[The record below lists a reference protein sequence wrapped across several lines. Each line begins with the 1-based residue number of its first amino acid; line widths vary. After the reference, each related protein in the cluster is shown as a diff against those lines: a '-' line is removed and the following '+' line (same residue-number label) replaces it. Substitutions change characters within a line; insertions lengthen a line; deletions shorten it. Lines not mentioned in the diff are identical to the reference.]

1 MSHRRL
7 VAALLPLTSLL
18 AILLPAAAAA
28 QLGGFGTTGPTGPT
42 GPAVTIDGNKA
53 SVTLAAGGVSV
64 DLTLTF
70 EQVVGLNAANLGISA
85 RLVSPAELAGRLPD
99 GALTSLPAGFPLM
112 VTVEPPASGGL
123 SFAGITG
130 VEVHT
135 HDLSFTAD
143 SPLRLFKAPLG
154 GPFADITES
163 MGMGSYRA
171 RGSSGGFSQFLI
183 VADLRADSDV
193 VERKLDALD
202 AAFAQGAAAIP
213 PSLRSPLQSSLG
225 AVRTAWNGGDVRGA
239 IAAAEA
245 FAAGVKAAADAGSVP
260 NVWRSARDLDNV
272 AGNLRAAAGTLR
284 FSLALA
290 E

>member
-1 MSHRRL
+1 MCHRRQL
-7 VAALLPLTSLL
+7 VYALLAGLALAALPG
-18 AILLPAAAAA
+18 AATA
-28 QLGGFGTTGPTGPT
+28 QLPPTGPT
-42 GPAVTIDGNKA
+42 VTIDGNKA

-70 EQVVGLNAANLGISA
+70 EQVVGLNAANLGLSA
-85 RLVSPAELAGRLPD
+85 RVVSPSELVGRMPD
-99 GALTSLPAGFPLM
+99 ATLTSLPAGFPLM

-123 SFAGITG
+123 SFSGVTN

-143 SPLRLFKAPLG
+143 CPLRLFKAPIG

-183 VADLRADSDV
+183 VADLRSDSDV
-193 VERKLDALD
+193 VEQKLDALD
-202 AAFAQGAAAIP
+202 AAFAKGAAAIP
-213 PSLRSPLQSSLG
+213 ASIRSGLQASLG
-225 AVRTAWNGGDVRGA
+225 SIRTAWNGGDVRGA
-239 IAAAEA
+239 ISAAESFAAA
-245 FAAGVKAAADAGSVP
+245 VKAAADAGAVP

-284 FSLALA
+284 FSLSLA

>member
-7 VAALLPLTSLL
+7 LFLALLVGAFAIAALPLVAS
-18 AILLPAAAAA
+18 A
-28 QLGGFGTTGPTGPT
+28 QISGGPTRLAGP
-42 GPAVTIDGNKA
+42 PVTIDGNKA
-53 SVTLAAGGVSV
+53 SVSLAAGSVSV

-70 EQVVGLNAANLGISA
+70 EQVVGLTAGNLGISVRTA
-85 RLVSPAELAGRLPD
+85 TASELVGRLPD
-99 GALTSLPAGFPLM
+99 NALTSLPAGFPLL

-123 SFAGITG
+123 SFSG
-130 VEVHT
+130 VASVDVHT

-143 SPLRLFKAPLG
+143 SPLRLFKAPVG
-154 GPFADITES
+154 GQFADITES

-183 VADLRADSDV
+183 IADLRSESDV
-193 VERKLDALD
+193 VEAKLDALD
-202 AAFAQGAAAIP
+202 ATFAKGASAIP
-213 PSLRSPLQSSLG
+213 PSVRSVLQSSLG
-225 AVRTAWNGGDVRGA
+225 AIRTAWDGGDVRAA
-239 IAAAEA
+239 ITATETFAAA
-245 FAAGVKAAADAGSVP
+245 VKTAADADTVP

-284 FSLALA
+284 FSLSLA

>member
-7 VAALLPLTSLL
+7 VAAALPVTALL
-18 AILLPAAAAA
+18 ASLLPAAAGA
-28 QLGGFGTTGPTGPT
+28 QLAPVGPT
-42 GPAVTIDGNKA
+42 VTIDGNKA

-85 RLVSPAELAGRLPD
+85 RVVSPSELVGRMPD
-99 GALTSLPAGFPLM
+99 ATLTSLPAGFPLM
-112 VTVEPPASGGL
+112 VTVEPPATGGL
-123 SFAGITG
+123 SFSGVTN

-143 SPLRLFKAPLG
+143 SPLRLFKAPIG
-154 GPFADITES
+154 GAFADITES

-183 VADLRADSDV
+183 VADLRSDSDV

-202 AAFAQGAAAIP
+202 AAFAKGAGAIP
-213 PSLRSPLQSSLG
+213 ASVRGVLQSSLG
-225 AVRTAWNGGDVRGA
+225 AIRTAWNGGDVRGA
-239 IAAAEA
+239 ISTAETFAAA
-245 FAAGVKAAADAGSVP
+245 VKTAADGGSVP

>member
-7 VAALLPLTSLL
+7 VAAALPVAALL
-18 AILLPAAAAA
+18 ASLLPAAAGA
-28 QLGGFGTTGPTGPT
+28 QLAAVGPT
-42 GPAVTIDGNKA
+42 VTIDGNKA
-53 SVTLAAGGVSV
+53 AVTLAAGGVSV

-85 RLVSPAELAGRLPD
+85 RVVSPSELVGRMPD
-99 GALTSLPAGFPLM
+99 AALTSLPAGFPLM
-112 VTVEPPASGGL
+112 VTVEPPATGGL
-123 SFAGITG
+123 SFSGVTG

-143 SPLRLFKAPLG
+143 SPLRLFKAPIG

-183 VADLRADSDV
+183 VADLRSDSDV

-202 AAFAQGAAAIP
+202 AAFAKGAGAIP
-213 PSLRSPLQSSLG
+213 ASVRGVLQSSLG
-225 AVRTAWNGGDVRGA
+225 AIRTAWNGGDVRGA
-239 IAAAEA
+239 ISAAETFAAA
-245 FAAGVKAAADAGSVP
+245 VKTAADAGSVP

>member
-7 VAALLPLTSLL
+7 VAAALPVAALL
-18 AILLPAAAAA
+18 ASLLPAAAGA
-28 QLGGFGTTGPTGPT
+28 QLAAVGPT
-42 GPAVTIDGNKA
+42 VTIDGNKA
-53 SVTLAAGGVSV
+53 AVTLAAGGVSV

-85 RLVSPAELAGRLPD
+85 RVVSPSELVGRMPD
-99 GALTSLPAGFPLM
+99 AALTSLPAGFPLM
-112 VTVEPPASGGL
+112 VTVEPPATGGL
-123 SFAGITG
+123 SFSGVTG

-143 SPLRLFKAPLG
+143 SPLRLFKAPIG

-183 VADLRADSDV
+183 VADLRSDSDV

-202 AAFAQGAAAIP
+202 AAFAKGAGAIP
-213 PSLRSPLQSSLG
+213 VSVRGVLQSSLG
-225 AVRTAWNGGDVRGA
+225 AIRTAWNGGDVRGA
-239 IAAAEA
+239 ISAAETFAAA
-245 FAAGVKAAADAGSVP
+245 VKTAADAGSVP

>member
-7 VAALLPLTSLL
+7 VAAALPFAALLS
-18 AILLPAAAAA
+18 ILLPSTAGA
-28 QLGGFGTTGPTGPT
+28 QLAPVSAGSAGPT
-42 GPAVTIDGNKA
+42 VTIDGNKA

-85 RLVSPAELAGRLPD
+85 RVVSPSELVGRMPD
-99 GALTSLPAGFPLM
+99 ASLTSLPAGLPLM
-112 VTVEPPASGGL
+112 VTVEPPATGGL
-123 SFAGITG
+123 SFSGVTN

-143 SPLRLFKAPLG
+143 SPLRLFKAPIG
-154 GPFADITES
+154 GAFADITES

-183 VADLRADSDV
+183 VADLRSDSDV
-193 VERKLDALD
+193 VEKKLDALD
-202 AAFAQGAAAIP
+202 AAFANGAAAMP
-213 PSLRSPLQSSLG
+213 ASVRGVLQGALG
-225 AVRTAWNGGDVRGA
+225 NIRTAWNGGDVRGA
-239 IAAAEA
+239 ISAAEA
-245 FAAGVKAAADAGSVP
+245 FAAAVKAAADAGTVP

>member
-1 MSHRRL
+1 MSHRRPVFAAQS
-7 VAALLPLTSLL
+7 VAALLAL
-18 AILLPAAAAA
+18 AALLPAAAGA
-28 QLGGFGTTGPTGPT
+28 QLSGAGPK
-42 GPAVTIDGNKA
+42 VTIDGNRA
-53 SVTLAAGGVSV
+53 TVTLGAGGVSV
-64 DLTLTF
+64 DLAITF

-85 RLVSPAELAGRLPD
+85 RVVSPAELAGRLPD

-112 VTVEPPASGGL
+112 VTVEPPSSGGL
-123 SFAGITG
+123 SFSGVAG

-143 SPLRLFKAPLG
+143 SPLRLFKAPVG
-154 GPFADITES
+154 GAFADVTES

-183 VADLRADSDV
+183 LADLRADSAV
-193 VERKLDALD
+193 VEQKLDQLD
-202 AAFAQGAAAIP
+202 AVFARGAGAMPPAVRSVLQG
-213 PSLRSPLQSSLG
+213 SLG
-225 AVRTAWNGGDVRGA
+225 AIRAAWDGGDVRGA
-239 IAAAEA
+239 IAAAED
-245 FAAGVKAAADAGSVP
+245 FAAAVKAAADGGSVP
-260 NVWRSARDLDNV
+260 NVWRSARDLDNT

>member
-7 VAALLPLTSLL
+7 TFLALHRRALLCGAL
-18 AILLPAAAAA
+18 ALAGLPAAVSG
-28 QLGGFGTTGPTGPT
+28 QLPGTPAGPTV
-42 GPAVTIDGNKA
+42 AIDGNKA
-53 SVTLAAGGVSV
+53 SVTLAAGGVSL

-70 EQVVGLNAANLGISA
+70 EQVVGLNGANLGISA
-85 RLVSPAELAGRLPD
+85 RVANPSELVGRLPD

-112 VTVEPPASGGL
+112 VTVEPPAAGGL
-123 SFAGITG
+123 SFSG
-130 VEVHT
+130 VAAVDVHT

-143 SPLRLFKAPLG
+143 SPLRLFKAPVG
-154 GPFADITES
+154 GAFADVTES

-183 VADLRADSDV
+183 VADLRSESDV
-193 VERKLDALD
+193 VEQKLDTLD
-202 AAFAQGAAAIP
+202 AAFAKGAGVMP
-213 PSLRSPLQSSLG
+213 PSVRSVLQSSLS
-225 AVRTAWNGGDVRGA
+225 AIRTAWDGGDVRGA
-239 IAAAEA
+239 ISAAETFAAA
-245 FAAGVKAAADAGSVP
+245 VKTAADGGSVP

-284 FSLALA
+284 FSLSLA